1 MHSMKHVYVESRRS
15 ATESMSPMMNAC
27 NQSDTLTKM
36 ITTRRSTF
44 SGHIIYMEDNR
55 CAETALSWAPSNGKR
70 NRGRPRT
77 TRRRTFK
84 NDLEWAGTT

>member
-15 ATESMSPMMNAC
+15 ATEGMSPMMNAC

-44 SGHIIYMEDNR
+44 QGTLFIWKITDVLKQRSRGLHQMAKEIEEDQ
-55 CAETALSWAPSNGKR
+55 EQHGGGPLKMI
-70 NRGRPRT
+70 
-77 TRRRTFK
+77 
-84 NDLEWAGTT
+84 